1 MKKILLRTILQVLEK
16 KKRDYVILASNSN
29 HTNELKAN
37 IYDFCRKFY
46 RAHIFNH
53 VYSTDELSK
62 RFNKNISILIILK
75 IHSTI

>member
-1 MKKILLRTILQVLEK
+1 MNQSNNEKNTIEDYLTGPRK

-46 RAHIFNH
+46 PSHIFNH

-62 RFNKNISILIILK
+62 SVSIRIFQSL
-75 IHSTI
+75 